1 MIDDHALL
9 RNGLGIIINSFTG
22 FEVTIQAKHGKEFI
36 ELMSSHHKPDI
47 VLLDINMPVMNG
59 YDTAKWIHKHL
70 PGTKI
75 LVLSMLNSD
84 YVFIRMLRLGA
95 RGFLIKDSK
104 PDQFN
109 KALIQIRD
117 FGYYMNENFSS
128 RNISS
133 TVQDSEDLKTLPP
146 QLSEKELEFLKLAC
160 TEMTYREIAE
170 HMKVSIRTVDS
181 YRDALF
187 NKLNVSNRVGLVL
200 YAIKNGIVMI

>member
-1 MIDDHALL
+1 MIDDHTLL

-36 ELMSSHHKPDI
+36 ELMSSHKKPDI

-59 YDTAKWIHKHL
+59 YDTAQWIHEHL

-75 LVLSMLNSD
+75 LVLSMLASD
-84 YVFIRMLRLGA
+84 NIFIRMLRLGA

-117 FGYYMNENFSS
+117 FGYYWNENFSS

-133 TVQDSEDLKTLPP
+133 TVQDSEDLQNLPP
-146 QLSEKELEFLKLAC
+146 HLSEKELEFLKLAC
-160 TEMTYREIAE
+160 TEMTYREIAD

-187 NKLNVSNRVGLVL
+187 NKLNVTSRVGLVL